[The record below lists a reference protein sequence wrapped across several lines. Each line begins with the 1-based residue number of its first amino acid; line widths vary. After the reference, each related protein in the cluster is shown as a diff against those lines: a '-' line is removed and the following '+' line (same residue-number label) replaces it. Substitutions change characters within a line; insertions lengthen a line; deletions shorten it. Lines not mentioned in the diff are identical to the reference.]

1 MTYVKGRVKVGA
13 GGIVMKGMAENWA
26 WAWAKFCC
34 CRQSE
39 YLHAVL
45 KMVMNIWGSIKGREI
60 GNQKRDLASVERVC

>member
-1 MTYVKGRVKVGA
+1 LTYVKGRVKVGA

-39 YLHAVL
+39 YLLAVL
-45 KMVMNIWGSIKGREI
+45 KMVMNIWGP
-60 GNQKRDLASVERVC
+60 